1 MIYAPWQYREY
12 GEGVQVFE
20 HCTILKPENISL
32 HNFCRVD
39 ARCRLEGGLGLT
51 IGEHTHIASGS
62 CLNTGGGELW
72 FGAHSGCSVNVVIA
86 TGNPDLSYLNISAA
100 EAPEDCHVIRKKTVI
115 GEYVVIFAG
124 AVLVPGIEIGDKA
137 VVAAGAVVTKSVPAR
152 AIVAGTP
159 ARIIGYRSITK
170 EPPTP

>member
-1 MIYAPWQYREY
+1 MTQPYFAPWQYREY
-12 GEGVQVFE
+12 GEGVQIFE
-20 HCTILKPENISL
+20 HCTILKPQMISL
-32 HNFCRVD
+32 HNSCRID
-39 ARCRLEGGLGLT
+39 ARVRLEGGLGLT
-51 IGEHTHIASGS
+51 IGEHVHVGSGS

-86 TGNPDLSYLNISAA
+86 TGNPDLSYLKISAA

-124 AVLVPGIEIGDKA
+124 AVLVPGVEIGDKA
-137 VVAAGAVVTKSVPAR
+137 IVGAGAVVTKNVPSR

-159 ARIIGYRSITK
+159 ARIIGYRSITRQ
-170 EPPTP
+170 

>member
-1 MIYAPWQYREY
+1 MTTYFAPWEYREY
-12 GEGVQVFE
+12 GEGVQIFE
-20 HCTILKPENISL
+20 HCTILRPDMISL
-32 HNFCRVD
+32 HSHCRID

-51 IGEHTHIASGS
+51 IGEHVHIASGS
-62 CLNTGGGELW
+62 ALNIGGGELW

-86 TGNPDLSYLNISAA
+86 TGNPDLSYLKISAA

-124 AVLVPGIEIGDKA
+124 AVIVPGVEIHDKA
-137 VVAAGAVVTKSVPAR
+137 VVAAGAVVTKSVPTR
-152 AIVAGTP
+152 AIVAGCP

-170 EPPTP
+170 S

>member
-1 MIYAPWQYREY
+1 MVYAPWEYREY

-20 HCTILKPENISL
+20 HCTILKPQMISL
-32 HNFCRVD
+32 LGFCRVD

-86 TGNPDLSYLNISAA
+86 TGNPDLSYLKISAA
-100 EAPEDCHVIRKKTVI
+100 EAPEDCHVVRKKTVI

-124 AVLVPGIEIGDKA
+124 AVLVPGVEIGDKA
-137 VVAAGAVVTKSVPAR
+137 VVAAGAIVTKSVPSR
-152 AIVAGTP
+152 AIVAGCP
-159 ARIIGYRSITK
+159 ARIIGYRSITHR
-170 EPPTP
+170 